1 MYRYSTCSPS
11 FHLCFGWYVKKCTH
25 LQLYNIFNISEPVML
40 FKVLSENREYNVDS
54 LPLVSIYTAVDTTS
68 CKCWKLSESLTLTVL
83 KSLNYYIM
91 KYSMYTIIEP
101 QYVSLSTVT
110 GDQEQLYF
118 ENMLPFSQLLLLY
131 WVKIRLQNTVRSGQ
145 SMSVPNVSI

>member
-1 MYRYSTCSPS
+1 
-11 FHLCFGWYVKKCTH
+11 
-25 LQLYNIFNISEPVML
+25 
-40 FKVLSENREYNVDS
+40 
-54 LPLVSIYTAVDTTS
+54 
-68 CKCWKLSESLTLTVL
+68 
-83 KSLNYYIM
+83 M

-131 WVKIRLQNTVRSGQ
+131 
-145 SMSVPNVSI
+145 